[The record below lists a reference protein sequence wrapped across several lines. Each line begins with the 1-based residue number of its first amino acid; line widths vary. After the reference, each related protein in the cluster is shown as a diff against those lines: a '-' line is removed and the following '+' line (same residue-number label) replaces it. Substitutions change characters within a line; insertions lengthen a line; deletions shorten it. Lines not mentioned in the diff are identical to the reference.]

1 MELVTAVTKQIGFLR
16 CLTAAGTL
24 ALLGA
29 FGAETVLA
37 QAEQPQN
44 PQAFG
49 PRVQKGKRPAQRAQ
63 RRGPPPE
70 IVATYD
76 DWKIQCETIRLRRP
90 QQQSGKA
97 PDAEATSAGKGDNAA
112 AGSAETASAE
122 TAAPKGVETR
132 RLCGMVQS
140 VRSEKHPQIGLTIY
154 FSRTKQGDKMQTQ
167 MRVMAPIGVFL
178 PTGVGLE
185 IDGVALKSRV
195 QFSNCLP
202 QICLARAEATPETLE
217 KLMKGSVA
225 NFFIWEA
232 PGAGIPLKVSL
243 KGFGKALEALD
254 QL

>member
-1 MELVTAVTKQIGFLR
+1 VTNQSGFVKG
-16 CLTAAGTL
+16 LTIAGTL
-24 ALLGA
+24 ALFGV

-37 QAEQPQN
+37 QAEQPPN
-44 PQAFG
+44 PQQSFG
-49 PRVQKGKRPAQRAQ
+49 PRVQKAQRPAQRAQ

-70 IVATYD
+70 IIATYD
-76 DWKIQCETIRLRRP
+76 DWKIQCETIRLRRSQP
-90 QQQSGKA
+90 QQQGGEA
-97 PDAEATSAGKGDNAA
+97 PAAEETSSGKGD
-112 AGSAETASAE
+112 SADAQQASAE
-122 TAAPKGVETR
+122 NSSAQSQVETR
-132 RLCGMVQS
+132 RMCGMVQT

-154 FSRTKQGDKMQTQ
+154 FSRSKQGDKTQTQ

-202 QICLARAEATPETLE
+202 QLCLARAEATPETLE

>member
-1 MELVTAVTKQIGFLR
+1 VTKQNAFVKG
-16 CLTAAGTL
+16 LTIAGIL
-24 ALLGA
+24 AL
-29 FGAETVLA
+29 FGVFGGETVLA
-37 QAEQPQN
+37 QAEQPQ
-44 PQAFG
+44 QSFG
-49 PRVQKGKRPAQRAQ
+49 PRVQKAQRPAQRAQ

-70 IVATYD
+70 IIATYD
-76 DWKIQCETIRLRRP
+76 DWKIQCETIKIRKP
-90 QQQSGKA
+90 QQQSGEA
-97 PDAEATSAGKGDNAA
+97 PAGEEASSAKGDNAA
-112 AGSAETASAE
+112 AQPASAE
-122 TAAPKGVETR
+122 NGSAQQGVVTR

-140 VRSEKHPQIGLTIY
+140 VRSDKYPQIGLTIY
-154 FSRTKQGDKMQTQ
+154 FSRSKQGDKTQTQ

-217 KLMKGSVA
+217 KLLKGSVA

>member
-1 MELVTAVTKQIGFLR
+1 
-16 CLTAAGTL
+16 
-24 ALLGA
+24 
-29 FGAETVLA
+29 
-37 QAEQPQN
+37 
-44 PQAFG
+44 
-49 PRVQKGKRPAQRAQ
+49 
-63 RRGPPPE
+63 
-70 IVATYD
+70 
-76 DWKIQCETIRLRRP
+76 
-90 QQQSGKA
+90 
-97 PDAEATSAGKGDNAA
+97 
-112 AGSAETASAE
+112 
-122 TAAPKGVETR
+122 
-132 RLCGMVQS
+132 
-140 VRSEKHPQIGLTIY
+140 
-154 FSRTKQGDKMQTQ
+154 

-232 PGAGIPLKVSL
+232 PGSGIPLKVSL

>member
-1 MELVTAVTKQIGFLR
+1 VTNQSGFLK
-16 CLTAAGTL
+16 CLTVSGLL
-24 ALLGA
+24 ALFGA
-29 FGAETVLA
+29 LGAETVLA
-37 QAEQPQN
+37 QAEQPKA
-44 PQAFG
+44 PQQSFG
-49 PRVQKGKRPAQRAQ
+49 PRIQKAQKPAQRAQ
-63 RRGPPPE
+63 KRGPPPE
-70 IVATYD
+70 IIATYD
-76 DWKIQCETIRLRRP
+76 DWKIQCETIKFRR
-90 QQQSGKA
+90 QQQQQPGGEA
-97 PDAEATSAGKGDNAA
+97 PAGEETSSTKSDNAA
-112 AGSAETASAE
+112 TQQASTDKTSAEQ
-122 TAAPKGVETR
+122 GVETR

-140 VRSEKHPQIGLTIY
+140 VRSERHPQIGLTVY
-154 FSRTKQGDKMQTQ
+154 FSRTKQGDKTQTQ

-232 PGAGIPLKVSL
+232 PGSGIPLKVSL

>member
-1 MELVTAVTKQIGFLR
+1 VTNQRDFLR

-24 ALLGA
+24 ALLGM
-29 FGAETVLA
+29 FGTDAVLA

-44 PQAFG
+44 PQQQSFG
-49 PRVQKGKRPAQRAQ
+49 PRLKTKRPAQRAQ

-70 IVATYD
+70 IIATYD
-76 DWKIQCETIRLRRP
+76 DWKIQCETLKIRRP
-90 QQQSGKA
+90 QQQSGSEA
-97 PDAEATSAGKGDNAA
+97 PAAGETTSGKSDNAA
-112 AGSAETASAE
+112 AQQASAE
-122 TAAPKGVETR
+122 NASAQEGVESR

-154 FSRTKQGDKMQTQ
+154 FSRTKQGDKTQTQ

-202 QICLARAEATPETLE
+202 QICLARAEATPETLD

-225 NFFIWEA
+225 NFFIWEG
-232 PGAGIPLKVSL
+232 PGSGIPLKVSL

>member
-1 MELVTAVTKQIGFLR
+1 MTKQNGFVKG
-16 CLTAAGTL
+16 LTIAGTL
-24 ALLGA
+24 ALFGVLG
-29 FGAETVLA
+29 GETVLA
-37 QAEQPQN
+37 QAERAPN
-44 PQAFG
+44 PQQSFG
-49 PRVQKGKRPAQRAQ
+49 PRVQKAQRPAQRAQ

-70 IVATYD
+70 IIATYD
-76 DWKIQCETIRLRRP
+76 DWKIQCETIKFRRP
-90 QQQSGKA
+90 QQQSGEA
-97 PDAEATSAGKGDNAA
+97 PAAEKTGSGKSDNQAA
-112 AGSAETASAE
+112 QPASAE
-122 TAAPKGVETR
+122 NSSAQQEVESR

-140 VRSEKHPQIGLTIY
+140 VRSEKFPKIGLTIY
-154 FSRTKQGDKMQTQ
+154 FSRNKQGDKTQTQ

-217 KLMKGSVA
+217 RLMKGSVA
-225 NFFIWEA
+225 NFFIWEG

>member
-1 MELVTAVTKQIGFLR
+1 MAGL
-16 CLTAAGTL
+16 LT
-24 ALLGA
+24 LLGA
-29 FGAETVLA
+29 FCAEDVLA
-37 QAEQPQN
+37 QASGAQQKP
-44 PQAFG
+44 PVQAFG
-49 PRVQKGKRPAQRAQ
+49 PRVQKSQAQNQRQ
-63 RRGPPPE
+63 PRRGPPPE
-70 IVATYD
+70 IVATFD
-76 DWKIQCETIRLRRP
+76 DWKIQCETVRLRRP
-90 QQQSGKA
+90 PRQSKSEGEEGESSGK
-97 PDAEATSAGKGDNAA
+97 SDNAA
-112 AGSAETASAE
+112 AEADAAAAPENASAA
-122 TAAPKGVETR
+122 TETR

-140 VRSEKHPQIGLTIY
+140 VRSETRPQIGLTIY
-154 FSRTKQGDKMQTQ
+154 FSRTKQGDKTQTQ

>member
-1 MELVTAVTKQIGFLR
+1 VTNQSGFVKG
-16 CLTAAGTL
+16 LTIAGTL
-24 ALLGA
+24 ALLGVV
-29 FGAETVLA
+29 GAETVLA
-37 QAEQPQN
+37 QAEQPPN
-44 PQAFG
+44 PQQSFG
-49 PRVQKGKRPAQRAQ
+49 PRVQKAQKPAQRAQ
-63 RRGPPPE
+63 RRGSPPE
-70 IVATYD
+70 IIATYD
-76 DWKIQCETIRLRRP
+76 DWKIQCETIKFRRSQP
-90 QQQSGKA
+90 QQQGGEA
-97 PDAEATSAGKGDNAA
+97 PAGEGTSSGKGDS
-112 AGSAETASAE
+112 GTSQQASAE
-122 TAAPKGVETR
+122 SSAAGAVETR
-132 RLCGMVQS
+132 RLCGMVQT
-140 VRSEKHPQIGLTIY
+140 VRSEKHPQVGLTIY
-154 FSRTKQGDKMQTQ
+154 FSRNKQGDKTQTQ

-202 QICLARAEATPETLE
+202 QLCLARAEATPETLE

>member
-1 MELVTAVTKQIGFLR
+1 MNQSGFLKG
-16 CLTAAGTL
+16 LTFTGML
-24 ALLGA
+24 ALLGL

-37 QAEQPQN
+37 QAEQPPSSQKS
-44 PQAFG
+44 FG
-49 PRVQKGKRPAQRAQ
+49 PRVQKPEKQGQRAQ

-70 IVATYD
+70 IIATYD
-76 DWKIQCETIRLRRP
+76 DWKIQCETIKFRKPP
-90 QQQSGKA
+90 QQPSSEA
-97 PDAEATSAGKGDNAA
+97 PSAEGTASSGKGDNAA
-112 AGSAETASAE
+112 AQQASAE
-122 TAAPKGVETR
+122 NGGGQEGVETR
-132 RLCGMVQS
+132 RLCGMVQT
-140 VRSEKHPQIGLTIY
+140 VRSEQHPQIGLTIY
-154 FSRTKQGDKMQTQ
+154 FSRSKQGDKMQTQ

-225 NFFIWEA
+225 KFFIWEA